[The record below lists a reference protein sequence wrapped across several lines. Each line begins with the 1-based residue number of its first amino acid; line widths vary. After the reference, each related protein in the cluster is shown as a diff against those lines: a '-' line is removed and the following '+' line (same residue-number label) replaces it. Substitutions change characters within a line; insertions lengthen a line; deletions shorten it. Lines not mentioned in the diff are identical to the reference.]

1 MKIGQLMSKDV
12 LVARPDDSLRVVAE
26 QMARLDVGALPVCDG
41 RRLLGMI
48 TDRDIVLRAV
58 AFGRGAETSCAA
70 IMSRDIKYC
79 FEDDDVEEV
88 CQRMGEEQIRRIPVL
103 DRDRH
108 LVGIISLGDLALD
121 TRNRTSGRT
130 LEKIS
135 QPGRTH

>member
-1 MKIGQLMSKDV
+1 MKIAQLMSKDV

-48 TDRDIVLRAV
+48 TDRDIVVRAV
-58 AFGRGAETSCAA
+58 ANGRNVETSAA
-70 IMSRDIKYC
+70 AMMSRDIKYC

-103 DRDRH
+103 DHDRQ
-108 LVGIISLGDLALD
+108 LVGIVSLGDLALEAK
-121 TRNRTSGRT
+121 NRDSGKT

-135 QPGRTH
+135 RQTGAH